1 MKFKKVVA
9 LASIVASMT
18 VMSQSAFANDV
29 YRCHDDYSGCI
40 ADKGNTGTGSVKAEY
55 YERGT
60 GRLTG
65 IAKVYRD

>member
-1 MKFKKVVA
+1 MKFKKV
-9 LASIVASMT
+9 VASMT

-29 YRCHDDYSGCI
+29 YRCHSDYSGCI
-40 ADKGNTGTGSVKAEY
+40 ADKGNTGTVKAEY

-65 IAKVYRD
+65 IAKVYRN